1 MAALPPAPVALVL
14 LRCIDHHLIAIEA
27 CFLCILCSTPCLP
40 PTPVSAIVPP
50 GWALASLVLI
60 IESPPSVLDSCIGQA
75 MRTAIAVCLLAEVT
89 ERLGVLYSGLGIG
102 ALEQVGVRR
111 LL

>member
-27 CFLCILCSTPCLP
+27 CFLCILCSAPCLP
-40 PTPVSAIVPP
+40 TTPVSAIAP

-60 IESPPSVLDSCIGQA
+60 IKSPPSVLDSCIGQA
-75 MRTAIAVCLLAEVT
+75 MRTAIAVRLLAEVT
-89 ERLGVLYSGLGIG
+89 ERLGVLYGGLGIG
-102 ALEQVGVRR
+102 ALKQIGVRR